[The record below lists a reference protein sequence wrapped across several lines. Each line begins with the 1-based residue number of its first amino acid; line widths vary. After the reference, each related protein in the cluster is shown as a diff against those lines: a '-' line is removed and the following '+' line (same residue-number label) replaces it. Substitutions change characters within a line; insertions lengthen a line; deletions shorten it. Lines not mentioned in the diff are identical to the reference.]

1 MSNLRSRRSRLALAV
16 VLALGSGMT
25 GLNAQTSSAADPSV
39 FGVFAGSSPCGDA
52 IRQLLGISSDVPADL
67 VQWKLTLYQD
77 PKTLAP
83 ARYELRYDYGSTA
96 AGKPGLA
103 TGVKTFQQQGTWAL
117 GKGIKSNP
125 DAVVYELNG
134 AVSLSSR
141 SMRTSSTCS
150 IPTAA

>member
-1 MSNLRSRRSRLALAV
+1 MEAHALS
-16 VLALGSGMT
+16 GSE
-25 GLNAQTSSAADPSV
+25 
-39 FGVFAGSSPCGDA
+39 
-52 IRQLLGISSDVPADL
+52 
-67 VQWKLTLYQD
+67 
-77 PKTLAP
+77 TLAP